1 MNRRQAF
8 VSFGLDADEQLG
20 LGPRRNVQASGR
32 AVARCDACHART
44 SAVNATSRVSR
55 RAGGLRVNASWRA
68 VVVALERCSLALEE
82 ESAAATLQG
91 LAAGRHGS
99 DRDGLDLDRVEEGA
113 APRVGLLDL
122 SSMQHPWQLAVL

>member
-1 MNRRQAF
+1 M
-8 VSFGLDADEQLG
+8 
-20 LGPRRNVQASGR
+20 QASGR

-68 VVVALERCSLALEE
+68 VVAALERCSLALEE
-82 ESAAATLQG
+82 SSAATLQG
-91 LAAGRHGS
+91 LVAGRHGS
-99 DRDGLDLDRVEEGA
+99 DRDGLDLDRVEEGTT
-113 APRVGLLDL
+113 PRVGLLDL